1 MANINDHFNQSFARQ
16 GTKLVNGIG
25 IQNIEKGTYAAVQFV
40 TECRPAYLTTHLE
53 DGVEYG
59 DTITYPAGMVLYLD
73 IASIRLSAGEVA
85 ILYKRV
91 PC

>member
-16 GTKLVNGIG
+16 GTKLVNGAAMPSID
-25 IQNIEKGTYAAVQFV
+25 KGTYAAVQFV
-40 TECRPAYLTTHLE
+40 TECTPVYLTTHLE
-53 DGVEYG
+53 SGVAYG
-59 DTITYPAGMVLYLD
+59 SITYPAGLVLYID
-73 IASIRLSAGEVA
+73 VASIRLNTGEVA